1 MRDYVREYPIRNVY
15 REKQSQLNSEVV
27 TYQIK
32 PEEAAA
38 HFEKVG
44 ANGYNGNQK
53 KPLKFN
59 RNNLWDGG

>member
-15 REKQSQLNSEVV
+15 REKQSQLNGEVV
-27 TYQIK
+27 TYRIK

-44 ANGYNGNQK
+44 AKRYNGDQK